1 MKRVLIFTGDG
12 KGKTTAAVGMAIRAI
27 GHDKGVLIMQFIK
40 NDETVGE
47 FNVLARIPY
56 VEVLQTGLGFIN
68 HKNIEP
74 HKSAAQMGLELL
86 REKLSN
92 TKFDMVILDE
102 ILVAIGSGL
111 VSEDDVINII
121 ENLNDGTIL
130 ILTGR
135 GMSSKLFEMAD
146 TVTEMKAIKHGYDS
160 GIPAQDGVER

>member
-74 HKSAAQMGLELL
+74 HKSAAQMGLGLL